1 MQEIN
6 KDNKDFYSEYSDNII
21 MKRFE
26 SPNKLRRYVHRQQ
39 YLVFLKYIKP
49 GMKVL
54 DAGCGEGILAVMMAK
69 MGASVTACDISKPNI
84 AVCKK
89 YAEEEKAEGINF
101 LLADSENLPFNDN
114 SFDLVVSSHV
124 LEHLPDFDKG
134 LTELMRVTKERSVVA
149 IPTLINLCSLVQV
162 GRGAFWY
169 RGKRMLFALPFG
181 FLRMLLALIFFRE
194 GVNEFYTGDKNLVH
208 IFRFPW
214 VMKKKIKKYQ
224 FKLVEYE
231 ASSLCLPHFQ
241 FLLVLIKF
249 LDKYKNRKFFRNL
262 GYGTTYVVEKNKS

>member
-1 MQEIN
+1 MEKIN
-6 KDNKDFYSEYSDNII
+6 KDNKVFYSEYSDNII

-26 SPNKLRRYVHRQQ
+26 SPNQLRRYAHRQQ

-69 MGASVTACDISKPNI
+69 MGAAVTACDISKPNI
-84 AVCKK
+84 DVCIK
-89 YAEEEKAEGINF
+89 YAAEEKVDNISF
-101 LLADSENLPFNDN
+101 LLADSENLPFPDN

-134 LTELMRVTKERSVVA
+134 LTEVMRVTKERAVVA
-149 IPTLINLCSLVQV
+149 IPTIMNLCSLVQV

-181 FLRMLLALIFFRE
+181 FVRMLLALIFSRE
-194 GVNEFYTGDKNLVH
+194 GVNEFYTGNKNLVH

-214 VMKKKIKKYQ
+214 VMKKKIKKYRL
-224 FKLVEYE
+224 KLVEYE
-231 ASSLCLPHFQ
+231 ASTLCLPHFQ

-249 LDKYKNRKFFRNL
+249 LDKYKNRKFFRNF
-262 GYGTTYVVEKNKS
+262 GYGTTYVIEKNKS